1 MPKPEAPALRQSAML
16 SGLTPPTGNSGTL
29 EGSTAR
35 RALTTA
41 GPIISAGNSLSA
53 CAPALRAAN
62 ASLGVATP
70 GMHARPRR
78 RACCTTSA
86 SKCGEMIS
94 RPPAACTLRTSAAL
108 ITVPAPISKSGC
120 CEVSAAMLSSGRGE
134 LSGTSRSTKPAP
146 VRACP
151 MAGASAGVR
160 PRRMA
165 TSGSCCRPEARSW
178 AVVVFMVSKLSGQC
192 ASQCQVAG
200 PGGFIAEALGVQA
213 QRLQCALVTRGECG
227 AAHQQQGAMVVRL
240 HGTQFFA
247 DQQTRQKA
255 GMPVC
260 GQGVEKGQRAGGE
273 DAGEDDGCALGQQ
286 HGIAKS
292 GFVPRRVGHHGAR
305 EDGVLAQQGIDLAG
319 HETAKTGDAAL
330 R

>member
-53 CAPALRAAN
+53 CAPALRAAT

-70 GMHARPRR
+70 GMHARPRC

-120 CEVSAAMLSSGRGE
+120 CEVSAAMLSSGLGE
-134 LSGTSRSTKPAP
+134 LSCTSSSTKPAL
-146 VRACP
+146 VNACP
-151 MAGASAGVR
+151 MTGASAGVR

-165 TSGSCCRPEARSW
+165 TRGSCCRPEARRW
-178 AVVVFMVSKLSGQC
+178 AGVVLMGSEVSLQC
-192 ASQCQVAG
+192 ARQCQVAG
-200 PGGFIAEALGVQA
+200 PGGFIAEALCIQS
-213 QRLQCALVTRGECG
+213 QRLQSALVTEAEGCT
-227 AAHQQQGAMVVRL
+227 AHQQQRAAVVRL
-240 HGTQFFA
+240 HGAQFFA
-247 DQQTRQKA
+247 DEQA
-255 GMPVC
+255 
-260 GQGVEKGQRAGGE
+260 
-273 DAGEDDGCALGQQ
+273 
-286 HGIAKS
+286 
-292 GFVPRRVGHHGAR
+292 
-305 EDGVLAQQGIDLAG
+305 
-319 HETAKTGDAAL
+319 
-330 R
+330 